1 MLKSILK
8 PPSNYDIDVKR
19 RVKIYRLLLY
29 SQIAATVLMVVGFI
43 FFILI
48 VAKIVEI

>member
-8 PPSNYDIDVKR
+8 PPDNYDMDVR
-19 RVKIYRLLLY
+19 QRVKIYKLILY

-43 FFILI
+43 FFLLI
-48 VAKIVEI
+48 VARIIHI